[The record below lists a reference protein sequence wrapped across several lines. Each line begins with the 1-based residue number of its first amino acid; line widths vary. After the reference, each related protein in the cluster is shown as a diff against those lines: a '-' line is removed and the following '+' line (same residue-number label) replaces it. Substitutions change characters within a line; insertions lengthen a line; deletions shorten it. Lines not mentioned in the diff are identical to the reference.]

1 MINKTRIAWLVGT
14 MLFVA
19 VSVFQNFAKLPL
31 AHPVLADGARD
42 SQPSAPCIECIRIR
56 VGLAIVARGPGPDSE
71 DFSAIQLPDGR
82 FRGFVAGA
90 RTYAIDGDHLW
101 DMSGPRRLVFDIGA
115 PGTYD
120 SCGQWI
126 HHVEQ
131 SGSKV
136 IAWVHNETECHYAAH
151 GQSHMSTSLAI
162 SNDYGLTW

>member
-1 MINKTRIAWLVGT
+1 VPNCSEENVPIFIEDDTSTRYHSFSETIVMKKTVL
-14 MLFVA
+14 
-19 VSVFQNFAKLPL
+19 
-31 AHPVLADGARD
+31 VLALVFASLAGGYMVTAAPAAAQN
-42 SQPSAPCIECIRIR
+42 STPCIECLRIR
-56 VGLAIVARGPGPDSE
+56 VGAPIVARGPGPDIE
-71 DFSAIQLPDGR
+71 DFSVIQLPDGR
-82 FRGFVAGA
+82 FRGFVAGG
-90 RTYAIDGDHLW
+90 RTYAIDGKNLW

-151 GQSHMSTSLAI
+151 GQ
-162 SNDYGLTW
+162 